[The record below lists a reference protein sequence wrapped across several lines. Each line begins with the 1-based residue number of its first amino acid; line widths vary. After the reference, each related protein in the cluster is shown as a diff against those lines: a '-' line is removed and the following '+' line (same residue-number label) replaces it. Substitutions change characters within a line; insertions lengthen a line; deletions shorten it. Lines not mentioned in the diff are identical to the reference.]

1 MAEMGFFST
10 QQSPGPHQENSA
22 ADEFLGKHKNA
33 AFLHICMPLQ
43 GKRPS
48 VRRKRWTEH
57 VRWEVVGGFSGVW
70 IMMQILGNEEQV
82 EDEEVEEIRVD
93 RCPKEPGCEQYAGK

>member
-22 ADEFLGKHKNA
+22 ADEFWGKHKNA
-33 AFLHICMPLQ
+33 AFLHICMPLKD
-43 GKRPS
+43 KRPS
-48 VRRKRWTEH
+48 VRRKRWAEH

-82 EDEEVEEIRVD
+82 EDEEVEEITCRSLPQGA
-93 RCPKEPGCEQYAGK
+93 RL